1 MDAACR
7 VRQTVPAA
15 RRIRSEGSRI
25 ELSAMKNL
33 RKYTTISQTFAART
47 AWAAAVLIGLAIL
60 AAPQIWM
67 HGAEIAWAASRS
79 AGMERSMSPQ
89 IPVQIPVKKPK
100 GAEQNKEL
108 PQTGTTRI
116 QVKLVRLYVTVRD
129 KHGAIIQG
137 LNKNDFHV
145 YEDGVEQK
153 IEFFSKDMTDPITL
167 AMMIDTSG
175 SQTNLLDAEKQTA
188 WRFVRDILKK
198 NDLVMALSFDSD
210 VHMLADFTDDQ
221 ALLQHAIDK
230 AEINAPV
237 ILGPTSQNT
246 PGTVLYDAIYRV
258 CNEKMPEEAGRK
270 ALIILTDAEDEGS
283 TETEKDAILA
293 AQNANAVIH
302 VLLIA
307 ERAAYFL
314 SGQMY
319 TGGAVAHEMANQ
331 TGGRV
336 ISIRNDNDLDKAFDE
351 ITQEL
356 RSQYIVAY
364 YPSNTKADGTFRK
377 IKVETTDKDLRT
389 LARAGYY
396 APSSANE

>member
-1 MDAACR
+1 MDAARR
-7 VRQTVPAA
+7 VRQTIPAA

-25 ELSAMKNL
+25 EISAMKNL
-33 RKYTTISQTFAART
+33 RKYTTIPQTIAART
-47 AWAAAVLIGLAIL
+47 AWAAAILIGLAAL
-60 AAPQIWM
+60 ATPQVWM
-67 HGAEIAWAASRS
+67 HGTEIAWAASRT
-79 AGMERSMSPQ
+79 ATAPGVDPQ

-100 GAEQNKEL
+100 GSDQSGQL

-137 LNKNDFHV
+137 LGQNDFHV

-153 IEFFSKDMTDPITL
+153 IAFFSKDMTDPITL

-175 SQTNLLDAEKQTA
+175 SQQNLLESEKQTA
-188 WRFVRDILKK
+188 DRFVRDILKK
-198 NDLVMALSFDSD
+198 GDLAMAVSFDAE
-210 VHMLADFTDDQ
+210 VHMLADFSDDQ
-221 ALLQHAIDK
+221 ELLQQAIEK
-230 AEINAPV
+230 AEIFVPSGM
-237 ILGPTSQNT
+237 GPTNQPT
-246 PGTVLYDAIYRV
+246 PSTVLYDAIYRV

-293 AQNANAVIH
+293 AQNANAVVH
-302 VLLIA
+302 FLLIA
-307 ERAAYFL
+307 ERAVYFM

-336 ISIRNDNDLDKAFDE
+336 ISIRNNNDLDKAFDE
-351 ITQEL
+351 ISQEL

-389 LARAGYY
+389 LTRAGYY
-396 APSSANE
+396 APTSANE

>member
-1 MDAACR
+1 
-7 VRQTVPAA
+7 
-15 RRIRSEGSRI
+15 
-25 ELSAMKNL
+25 MKNL
-33 RKYTTISQTFAART
+33 QKYTTIPQTITARS
-47 AWAAAVLIGLAIL
+47 ACAAAILAGLAIL

-67 HGAEIAWAASRS
+67 HGTGIAWAASRAAAAS
-79 AGMERSMSPQ
+79 RNAVPQ

-100 GAEQNKEL
+100 GEGQNQQL

-137 LNKNDFHV
+137 LGQNDFHV

-153 IEFFSKDMTDPITL
+153 IAFFSKDMTDPITL

-175 SQTNLLDAEKQTA
+175 SQQNLLEAEKQTA
-188 WRFVRDILKK
+188 DRFVRDILKK
-198 NDLVMALSFDSD
+198 GDLAMAVSFDAE

-221 ALLQHAIDK
+221 ELLQQAFEK
-230 AEINAPV
+230 AEIFVPTG
-237 ILGPTSQNT
+237 LGPTNQPT
-246 PGTVLYDAIYRV
+246 PSTVLYDAIYRV

-293 AQNANAVIH
+293 AQNANAVVH
-302 VLLIA
+302 FLLIA

-336 ISIRNDNDLDKAFDE
+336 ISIRNDNDLDKAFGE
-351 ITQEL
+351 ISQEL

-377 IKVETTDKDLRT
+377 IKVETTDKNLRT
-389 LARAGYY
+389 LTRAGYY